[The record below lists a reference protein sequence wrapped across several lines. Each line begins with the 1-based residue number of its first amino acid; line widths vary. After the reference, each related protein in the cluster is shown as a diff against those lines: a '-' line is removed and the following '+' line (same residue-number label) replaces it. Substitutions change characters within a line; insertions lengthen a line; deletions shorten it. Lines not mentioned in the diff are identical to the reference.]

1 MAVNTIKLTSV
12 VMDGECVRM
21 TDHTGLNLDL
31 ILTPQTDQYTE
42 HRHTTLFY
50 RYWPTTGLKKCI
62 LGFFFPIRVEKCGQF
77 SGLYNSRRGLQ
88 ICPSNVNIRIAFNSK
103 FIRQSD
109 LIFLPHC
116 VNLCIVP
123 PLLVHLFFSSISLLS
138 SCTEVCL

>member
-62 LGFFFPIRVEKCGQF
+62 LGFFFQLGWRSVASLVVYI
-77 SGLYNSRRGLQ
+77 
-88 ICPSNVNIRIAFNSK
+88 IAG
-103 FIRQSD
+103 
-109 LIFLPHC
+109 
-116 VNLCIVP
+116 
-123 PLLVHLFFSSISLLS
+123 
-138 SCTEVCL
+138 EVFKYVQAM